1 MRIGTDLCLKEC
13 RKEGYLM
20 MDFKKREL
28 IIKKELQ
35 KDVTIKFTKHYP
47 DYILEEMYGH
57 SNPVGVPTKILDV
70 EYSAND
76 IWDLYIGKKEEID
89 SCAGLSH
96 EFPTCEYAL
105 LSLAGDVDGYCGLD
119 Y

>member
-1 MRIGTDLCLKEC
+1 MYESYT
-13 RKEGYLM
+13 
-20 MDFKKREL
+20 
-28 IIKKELQ
+28 IIR
-35 KDVTIKFTKHYP
+35 KFTSK
-47 DYILEEMYGH
+47 DMYILK
-57 SNPVGVPTKILDV
+57 PT
-70 EYSAND
+70 SASCGRG
-76 IWDLYIGKKEEID
+76 IKVIGKKEEID